1 MVSPIGSNINA
12 IQMFSA
18 ANAFKSTMSNPI
30 TQNHAPE
37 TSDGVNLND
46 DALLQGQDLA
56 EIKKYAKMIDENISD
71 EDIKYGLSYG
81 RSVIA
86 EYLA

>member
-12 IQMFSA
+12 IQMFTA
-18 ANAFKSTMSNPI
+18 ANAFKSNMSNPI
-30 TQNHAPE
+30 SQIREPE
-37 TSDGVNLND
+37 TSDGLEVNDNK
-46 DALLQGQDLA
+46 LLQDKDLA
-56 EIKKYAKMIDENISD
+56 DIKKYAKMVDENISD
-71 EDIKYGLSYG
+71 DDIKYGLSYG

>member
-12 IQMFSA
+12 IQMFTA

-30 TQNHAPE
+30 TQSREPV
-37 TSDGVNLND
+37 TSDGIELND
-46 DALLQGQDLA
+46 DGLLRGQDLA

-71 EDIKYGLSYG
+71 DDIKYGLSYG

>member
-12 IQMFSA
+12 IQMFTA

-30 TQNHAPE
+30 TQSREPV
-37 TSDGVNLND
+37 TSDGIELND
-46 DALLQGQDLA
+46 DGLLRGQDLA
-56 EIKKYAKMIDENISD
+56 EIKKYANMIDENISD
-71 EDIKYGLSYG
+71 DDIKYGLSYG

>member
-1 MVSPIGSNINA
+1 
-12 IQMFSA
+12 MFTA

-30 TQNHAPE
+30 TQSREPV
-37 TSDGVNLND
+37 TSDGIELND
-46 DALLQGQDLA
+46 DGLLRGQDLA

-71 EDIKYGLSYG
+71 DDIKYGLSYG

>member
-12 IQMFSA
+12 IQMFTA

-30 TQNHAPE
+30 TQSREPV
-37 TSDGVNLND
+37 TSDGIELND
-46 DALLQGQDLA
+46 DGLLRGQDLA

-71 EDIKYGLSYG
+71 DDIKYGLSYG

-86 EYLA
+86 EYVA

>member
-1 MVSPIGSNINA
+1 
-12 IQMFSA
+12 
-18 ANAFKSTMSNPI
+18 MSNPI
-30 TQNHAPE
+30 TQSREPV
-37 TSDGVNLND
+37 TSDGIELND
-46 DALLQGQDLA
+46 DGLLRGQDLA

-71 EDIKYGLSYG
+71 DDIKYGLSYG

>member
-12 IQMFSA
+12 IQMFTA

-30 TQNHAPE
+30 TQSREPV
-37 TSDGVNLND
+37 TSDGIELND
-46 DALLQGQDLA
+46 DGLLRGQDLA

-71 EDIKYGLSYG
+71 YDIKY
-81 RSVIA
+81 SVTD
-86 EYLA
+86 EV

>member
-12 IQMFSA
+12 IQMFTA

-30 TQNHAPE
+30 TQSREPV
-37 TSDGVNLND
+37 TSDGIELND
-46 DALLQGQDLA
+46 DGLLRGRDLA

-71 EDIKYGLSYG
+71 DDIKYGLSYG

>member
-12 IQMFSA
+12 IQMFTA

-30 TQNHAPE
+30 TQSREPV
-37 TSDGVNLND
+37 TSDGIELND
-46 DALLQGQDLA
+46 DGLLRGQDLA
-56 EIKKYAKMIDENISD
+56 EIKKYAKMIDEIISD
-71 EDIKYGLSYG
+71 DDIKYGLSYG

>member
-12 IQMFSA
+12 IQMFTA

-30 TQNHAPE
+30 TQSREPV
-37 TSDGVNLND
+37 TSDGIELND
-46 DALLQGQDLA
+46 DGLLRGQDLT

-71 EDIKYGLSYG
+71 DDIKYGLSYG

>member
-12 IQMFSA
+12 IQMFTA

-30 TQNHAPE
+30 TQSREPV
-37 TSDGVNLND
+37 TSDGIELND
-46 DALLQGQDLA
+46 DGLLRGQDLA

-71 EDIKYGLSYG
+71 DDIKYGLCYG
-81 RSVIA
+81 RCVIA

>member
-12 IQMFSA
+12 IQMFTV

-30 TQNHAPE
+30 TQSREPV
-37 TSDGVNLND
+37 TSDGIELND
-46 DALLQGQDLA
+46 DGLLRGQDLA

-71 EDIKYGLSYG
+71 DDIKYGLSYG

>member
-12 IQMFSA
+12 IQMFTA

-30 TQNHAPE
+30 TQSREPV
-37 TSDGVNLND
+37 TSDGIELND
-46 DALLQGQDLA
+46 DGLLRGQDLA

-71 EDIKYGLSYG
+71 DDIKYGLSYG
-81 RSVIA
+81 RSLIA

>member
-12 IQMFSA
+12 IQMFTA

-30 TQNHAPE
+30 TQSREPVI
-37 TSDGVNLND
+37 SDGIELND
-46 DALLQGQDLA
+46 DGLLRGQDLA

-71 EDIKYGLSYG
+71 DDIKYGLSYG